1 MSRVKFFFEENVT
14 YKELDTDPH
23 IHAPSRFGN
32 SKIKDAGDV
41 AGHELTKII
50 QVLLREAL
58 K

>member
-1 MSRVKFFFEENVT
+1 MKFFFFEENVT